1 MRSFS
6 GVQLN
11 FWVSVSES
19 VVGDGRGR
27 WESGTYGWGV
37 AGFGAGAGFLLGRH
51 GDVLLVVVVVV
62 VVVDV
67 VLFECGVMLCG
78 CVVIVGE
85 EVTEV
90 GDERQIR
97 ETAGRILPKGRRV

>member
-1 MRSFS
+1 ML
-6 GVQLN
+6 GVGE
-11 FWVSVSES
+11 WA
-19 VVGDGRGR
+19 R
-27 WESGTYGWGV
+27 GTYGWGA
-37 AGFGAGAGFLLGRH
+37 AGVGAGLLLGRH
-51 GDVLLVVVVVV
+51 GDVLLVVVVLV
-62 VVVDV
+62 V
-67 VLFECGVMLCG
+67 VLFVFECGLVLCG

>member
-1 MRSFS
+1 M
-6 GVQLN
+6 GC
-11 FWVSVSES
+11 
-19 VVGDGRGR
+19 GAG
-27 WESGTYGWGV
+27 SGTYGWGV
-37 AGFGAGAGFLLGRH
+37 AGFGAGAGLLLGRH
-51 GDVLLVVVVVV
+51 CDALLAVVVVVV
-62 VVVDV
+62 VLFV
-67 VLFECGVMLCG
+67 FECGLCSVVVLCG